1 MYMLQ
6 TEIQRNQ
13 VKRNID
19 EEKKKK
25 KTASRQ
31 WLDLW
36 FQSPLK

>member
-25 KTASRQ
+25 KDSIYTVGGS
-31 WLDLW
+31 LV
-36 FQSPLK
+36 PIPT